1 MFESLTQRLSGTI
14 ERLRGR
20 GRLTEENI
28 REATREVRIAL
39 LEADVALPVV
49 QALVEKIKVRAVG
62 QEVLKS
68 LTPGQ
73 ALIKVVRDELTA
85 VMGSTATELNLNVPA
100 PAVILMAGLQ
110 GAGKT
115 TTTGKLAKLLKEKR
129 KKKVMVVS
137 ADVYRPAAIEQL
149 KTLAEQVGV
158 LFFAS
163 DASQDP
169 VDIVK
174 AAIADAKKSFVDV
187 LLVDTA
193 GRLAIDEAMMAEI
206 KALHAAVNPVETLFV
221 VDSMTGQDAANTAK
235 AFGEALPLTGVVL
248 TKTDGDARGGAALS
262 VRYITGK
269 PIKFTG
275 TGEKVD
281 GLDVFHPERVAG
293 RILDMGDVLSLVEQ
307 VEQQVDKDKAQK
319 LAEKVASG
327 KKFNLSDMR
336 DQLEQMENM
345 GGIGG
350 LMDKLPGLGQIPDNL
365 KAQVTQSR
373 EVPRMIAFINSMTP
387 KERRNPGL
395 LNGSR
400 RARIARGAGVQPA
413 DVNRLMKQ
421 YMQMEKMMSKMAGGG
436 MKGMMR
442 SMRGMMGSMGMKGG
456 LPFR

>member
-28 REATREVRIAL
+28 RESLREVRIAL

-49 QALVEKIKVRAVG
+49 QALIERIKVRAVG

-73 ALIKVVRDELTA
+73 ALIKVVRDELTT
-85 VMGSTATELNLNVPA
+85 VMGSQATDLNLNVPA

-115 TTTGKLAKLLKEKR
+115 TTVGKLAKHLKERR

-149 KTLAEQVGV
+149 KQLAEQVDV

-163 DASQDP
+163 DASQKP
-169 VDIVK
+169 VDIAR
-174 AAIADAKKSFVDV
+174 AAIADARKSYVDV
-187 LLVDTA
+187 LLIDTA
-193 GRLAIDEAMMAEI
+193 GRLAIDEAMMSEV
-206 KALHAAVNPVETLFV
+206 KALHAAVSPVETLFV
-221 VDSMTGQDAANTAK
+221 VDSMTGQDAATTAK
-235 AFGEALPLTGVVL
+235 AFSEALPLTGVVL

-262 VRYITGK
+262 VRYVTGR
-269 PIKFTG
+269 PIKFIG
-275 TGEKVD
+275 VGEKPD
-281 GLDVFHPERVAG
+281 GLDVFHPDRVAS

-319 LAEKVASG
+319 LAEKVAKG
-327 KKFNLSDMR
+327 KKFDLNDMK
-336 DQLEQMENM
+336 DQLEQMQNM
-345 GGIGG
+345 GGLHG
-350 LMDKLPGLGQIPDNL
+350 LMDKLPGMGQIPDAVKN
-365 KAQVTQSR
+365 QVTGK
-373 EVPRMIAFINSMTP
+373 EVPRMVAIINSMTK
-387 KERRNPGL
+387 KERRNPAL

-400 RARIARGAGVQPA
+400 RARIAKGSGLTPA
-413 DVNRLMKQ
+413 DVNKLMKQ
-421 YMQMEKMMSKMAGGG
+421 YQQMEKMMSKLSGGG
-436 MKGMMR
+436 MKGL
-442 SMRGMMGSMGMKGG
+442 MRGMKGMMGGRGGM
-456 LPFR
+456 PFR